1 MGPFEPNRLLSTRE
15 GAHFWRQRMKE
26 EHTVERLP
34 QSMHTELIQMDHK
47 TSKLQLTS
55 KNNHTPVYSR
65 MSGGGGG
72 SQQQLMEKLNYMI
85 HLLEE
90 QQKEPTQHILEE
102 FLLYGLLGIFMI
114 FLVDS
119 FTRVGKYTR

>member
-65 MSGGGGG
+65 MSGGGGVLG
-72 SQQQLMEKLNYMI
+72 VSDLPSANCGGTV
-85 HLLEE
+85 EE
-90 QQKEPTQHILEE
+90 EAEE
-102 FLLYGLLGIFMI
+102 
-114 FLVDS
+114 V
-119 FTRVGKYTR
+119 